1 MAQTS
6 LGRGLD
12 ALLTRKKMT
21 LAPGVSSLTGAKDDA
36 IVELP
41 VHVIQTNAFQPRHAF
56 NEEQLLELANSIR
69 EYGVI
74 QPLVVSRE
82 GDEYHLIAGERRLRA
97 SKMIGLEK
105 VPVVIRNT
113 NEHEKLA
120 VALIENVQRV
130 DLNPIELGF
139 AYKRLAD
146 EFSMSHDEIG
156 ARVGKSRPVVSNTIR
171 LLNLPAVIQDAV
183 REGAIQMAMARTI
196 LALPTSDEQITF
208 FYKILEGKMTTNE
221 AERQTVLSRGG
232 AAKRNS
238 KVDMAL
244 LGREEKLRE
253 RLGTKVTI
261 EKHQG
266 TGRISIYF
274 YSDEELDELFNTL
287 TT

>member
-12 ALLTRKKMT
+12 ALLTRKKIS
-21 LAPGVSSLTGAKDDA
+21 LSSTGNSSTSGNDDA
-36 IVELP
+36 VVELP

-97 SKMIGLEK
+97 SRMIGLEK
-105 VPVVIRNT
+105 VPVVIRNS

-156 ARVGKSRPVVSNTIR
+156 VRVGKSRPVVSNTIR
-171 LLNLPAVIQDAV
+171 LLNLPAVIQDAL
-183 REGAIQMAMARTI
+183 REGTVQMSVARAI
-196 LALPTSDEQITF
+196 LALPTADEQIAF
-208 FYKILEGKMTTNE
+208 FYKMLEGGMTTRE
-221 AERQTVLSRGG
+221 AERQGSLSRGG
-232 AAKRNS
+232 VAKRNS

-244 LGREEKLRE
+244 LAREEKLRE

-261 EKHQG
+261 DRQQG
-266 TGRISIYF
+266 AGRISIYF
-274 YSDEELDELFNTL
+274 YSDEELDELVNTL
-287 TT
+287 TE

>member
-1 MAQTS
+1 MAQSS

-21 LAPGVSSLTGAKDDA
+21 LAPAASSGTTATDDA
-36 IVELP
+36 VVELP

-74 QPLVVSRE
+74 QPLVVTRE

-105 VPVVIRNT
+105 VPVVIRNS

-130 DLNPIELGF
+130 DLNPIELGC

-156 ARVGKSRPVVSNTIR
+156 VRVGKSRPVVSNTIR
-171 LLNLPAVIQDAV
+171 LLNLPAVIQDAL
-183 REGAIQMAMARTI
+183 REGAVQMSTARAI
-196 LALPTSDEQITF
+196 LALPTADEQIDF
-208 FYKILEGKMTTNE
+208 FYKILEG
-221 AERQTVLSRGG
+221 
-232 AAKRNS
+232 
-238 KVDMAL
+238 
-244 LGREEKLRE
+244 
-253 RLGTKVTI
+253 
-261 EKHQG
+261 
-266 TGRISIYF
+266 
-274 YSDEELDELFNTL
+274 
-287 TT
+287 